1 MSGQLEIPKRFS
13 ETLESLMAKGRAA
26 GSKVES
32 YTFRKDVV
40 WKADKDALS
49 ALAVAGDKLKAEGI
63 KVTRKELVSICVQ
76 HAMDKLSPQKMV
88 EYAKEQDAAD
98 KAAARKAKQDKEHE
112 DARKALEAA
121 QKAFELQESL
131 RLAREG

>member
-1 MSGQLEIPKRFS
+1 
-13 ETLESLMAKGRAA
+13 MAKGRAA

-40 WKADKDALS
+40 WKADKDGLNALTI
-49 ALAVAGDKLKAEGI
+49 AGEMLKNEGI
-63 KVTRKELVSICVQ
+63 KITRKELVAISVQ
-76 HAMDKLSPQKMV
+76 RLMDGLSPQKMV
-88 EYAKEQDAAD
+88 EHVKAHTAAQE
-98 KAAARKAKQDKEHE
+98 AAAIKAKQDEEHE
-112 DARKALEAA
+112 AARKALEAA

>member
-1 MSGQLEIPKRFS
+1 
-13 ETLESLMAKGRAA
+13 MAKGRAA

-76 HAMDKLSPQKMV
+76 RVMDDLSPQKMIK
-88 EYAKEQDAAD
+88 YAKDHTAAQE
-98 KAAARKAKQDKEHE
+98 AAALKAKQDEEHE
-112 DARKALEAA
+112 AARKALEAA